1 MTPNRTF
8 TTGAEIYEI
17 VVEGH
22 LDANRYG
29 WFEGMQ
35 LSNQPDGTTRITGS
49 VMDQSALFG
58 LLIRIRDLGLP
69 LISVQW
75 LPARENSNEL

>member
-1 MTPNRTF
+1 MTANRTF
-8 TTGAEIYEI
+8 TTGAETYEI

-22 LDANRYG
+22 LDTTRSG

-35 LSNQPDGTTRITGS
+35 LSSQPDGTTRLTGLI
-49 VMDQSALFG
+49 VDQSALFG
-58 LLIRIRDLGLP
+58 LLNRIRDLGLP

-75 LPARENSNEL
+75 LPGRDQNQ